1 MALQEADIHKAYY
14 KNELRGHQA
23 GMVLQQ
29 IYCKRV
35 RHQLTAQEDKKGGKG
50 KGKWMGSGNPV
61 VLTNDTFVNLVVEHE
76 DAAWEAEELKERG
89 KSNREAHK
97 TVMAAW
103 EKKKEKTKWK
113 NEELTWVWNKKM
125 ALWKI
130 ECNAAKAEHQAQ
142 RWNKPVQGPLFKLP
156 PKPKKDTVVFHNIV
170 VDDEAEVAGDDAGVE
185 QAEAEADKEEGT
197 IEDEEV
203 DVNGNSDEGESE
215 MSEKEDMSDGGWSN
229 GGDNDG
235 QSEVDDD

>member
-61 VLTNDTFVNLVVEHE
+61 VLTNDAFVNLVIEHE

-97 TVMAAW
+97 KVMAAW
-103 EKKKEKTKWK
+103 EKEKEKTKLK
-113 NEELTWVWNKKM
+113 NEELT
-125 ALWKI
+125 
-130 ECNAAKAEHQAQ
+130 
-142 RWNKPVQGPLFKLP
+142 
-156 PKPKKDTVVFHNIV
+156 
-170 VDDEAEVAGDDAGVE
+170 
-185 QAEAEADKEEGT
+185 
-197 IEDEEV
+197 
-203 DVNGNSDEGESE
+203 
-215 MSEKEDMSDGGWSN
+215 
-229 GGDNDG
+229 
-235 QSEVDDD
+235 